1 MLAACGWIGLT
12 LTTPGRLHRLPS
24 GTIRRMSGRSDVR
37 ALDGCTQRMVDRDKV
52 AFVREVMPPEHDVTQ
67 AADVFA
73 LLGDPNRLRLLL
85 ALLEG
90 GEMCVC
96 DLAAAAGMG
105 ESAASH
111 AMRWLRAHR
120 IVSAP
125 RRQGRMAYYRL
136 EDAHVRMLLD
146 VALTHT
152 QHTTALHPE
161 QEERENRGGR

>member
-1 MLAACGWIGLT
+1 MNE
-12 LTTPGRLHRLPS
+12 S
-24 GTIRRMSGRSDVR
+24 SDVS
-37 ALDGCTQRMVDRDKV
+37 ALDLCVVRVVDRKKV
-52 AFVREVMPPEHDVTQ
+52 EAVREAMPPDHDVIE
-67 AADVFA
+67 AADVFS
-73 LLGDPNRLRLLL
+73 LLGDANRLRLLI

-96 DLAAAAGMG
+96 DLAAVAGIS
-105 ESAASH
+105 ESSASH
-111 AMRWLRAHR
+111 AVRWLRAHR

-152 QHTTALHPE
+152 QHTVAIHPE
-161 QEERENRGGR
+161 REDSDV